1 MGGTQK
7 MIQKLEMLETLIIDK
22 PKGRVAIAAAHDDNV
37 LSSIKEVHEKGFI
50 DPILIGDKEKIFR
63 IAEQIDL
70 DISKMNII
78 KEVDDGKSARL
89 AVDIINNKEADILMK
104 GYLHTSQL
112 LRAVLEKEHG
122 LRTGNV
128 ISHVSVFEVDTYGK
142 LLMVTDAG
150 ININPDLKQKAE
162 IIQNAVNIG
171 LKLDI
176 DRPKVAVL
184 SAVEVVNPSM
194 ESTIHAA
201 ALSKMAQRG
210 QIVNCRVDG
219 PLAMDN
225 AINLDAALHKH
236 IESDVAGDADI
247 LVAPNIESAN
257 ILVKSLSF
265 LYKCRSCSVLSG
277 AKVPIVVTSRADDSI
292 TKYFSIILAL
302 ALR

>member
-1 MGGTQK
+1 
-7 MIQKLEMLETLIIDK
+7 MIQKLEMLETLIINK
-22 PKGRVAIAAAHDDNV
+22 PKGRVAIAAAHDENV
-37 LSSIKEVHEKGFI
+37 LSSIKEVYDKSYI
-50 DPILIGDKEKIFR
+50 DPILIGDKEKIFK
-63 IAEQIDL
+63 IADAIGL

-78 KEVDDGKSARL
+78 KEIDDSRSARL
-89 AVDIINNKEADILMK
+89 AVDLINNKEADILMK

-176 DRPKVAVL
+176 ERPKVAVL

-210 QIVNCRVDG
+210 QIVNCSVDG

-247 LVAPNIESAN
+247 LVAPNIEAAN
-257 ILVKSLSF
+257 ILVKSLTF

>member
-1 MGGTQK
+1 
-7 MIQKLEMLETLIIDK
+7 MIQKLVELESLIDDK
-22 PKGRVAIAAAHDDNV
+22 PKGRIAIAAAHDDNV
-37 LSSIKEVHEKGFI
+37 LSSIKEVHEKEYVE
-50 DPILIGDKEKIFR
+50 PILIGDKEKILR
-63 IAEQIDL
+63 IADEIGF
-70 DISKMNII
+70 DISKTTII
-78 KEVDDGKSARL
+78 KETDDSRSARL
-89 AVDIINNKEADILMK
+89 AVDMINSNEADILMK
-104 GYLHTSQL
+104 GFLHTSEL
-112 LRAVLEKEHG
+112 LKAVLEKEHG

-128 ISHVSVFEVDTYGK
+128 ISHVSAFEVESYGK

-150 ININPDLKQKAE
+150 INIYPDLKQKAE
-162 IIQNAVNIG
+162 IIQNAVNVG
-171 LKLDI
+171 LKLGI
-176 DRPKVAVL
+176 ELPKVAVL
-184 SAVEVVNPSM
+184 SAVEVVNPSI

-210 QIVNCRVDG
+210 QLVNCRVDG

-236 IESDVAGDADI
+236 IVSEVAGDADI

-265 LYKCRSCSVLSG
+265 LYKCQSCSILAG

-292 TKYFSIILAL
+292 TKYYSILLAL

>member
-1 MGGTQK
+1 
-7 MIQKLEMLETLIIDK
+7 MIRKLDMLETLIVGK
-22 PKGRVAIAAAHDDNV
+22 PKGRVVIAAAHDDNV
-37 LSSIKEVHEKGFI
+37 LSSIKEVYDKGYVE
-50 DPILIGDKEKIFR
+50 PILIGDKEKIFR
-63 IAEQIDL
+63 IAEEIGL
-70 DISKMNII
+70 DISKMNIV
-78 KEVDDGKSARL
+78 KEIDDAKSARL
-89 AVDIINNKEADILMK
+89 AVDMINNNEADILMK
-104 GYLHTSQL
+104 GYLHTSEL
-112 LRAVLEKEHG
+112 LKAVLSKENG
-122 LRTGNV
+122 LRTGGV
-128 ISHVSVFEVDTYGK
+128 ISHVSVFEVETYGK

-150 ININPDLKQKAE
+150 INIYPDLKQKAE

-184 SAVEVVNPSM
+184 SAVEVVNPSI

-236 IESDVAGDADI
+236 IESEVAGDADI
-247 LVAPNIESAN
+247 LIVPNIEAGN
-257 ILVKSLSF
+257 ILIKSLAF
-265 LYKCRSCSVLSG
+265 LYKSKSCSILAG

-292 TKYFSIILAL
+292 TKYYSIILAL